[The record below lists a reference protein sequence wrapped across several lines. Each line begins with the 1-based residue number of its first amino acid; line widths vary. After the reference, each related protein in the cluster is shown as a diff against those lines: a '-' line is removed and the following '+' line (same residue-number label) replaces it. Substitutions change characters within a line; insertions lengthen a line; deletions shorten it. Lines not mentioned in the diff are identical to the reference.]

1 MTAMLTAY
9 LYFNKMTI
17 HVGNKEEGYTI
28 MLMRMPWVKIVPLIR
43 D

>member
-1 MTAMLTAY
+1 MAMLTAY

-17 HVGNKEEGYTI
+17 QVGNEEEGYTI
-28 MLMRMPWVKIVPLIR
+28 MSMRMLWAKIVPLIR